1 MHNLAPARNSSVY
14 RRQRQSRRRTMIAA
28 WCTLTLPAVAPI
40 AESRTCGHL
49 TRCSSCSSSC
59 TTFGSERLPCKL
71 NASQEAESQW
81 PCPRGSVHG
90 QQSQAPHGRVKRAGH
105 QPPPREHAQRRVCT
119 VYSPTTQARSSA
131 AGLLGLMWCKNR
143 TSCHAWM
150 DWPTTTT
157 YQRRQAR
164 PWHRTKHRSQRHT
177 AAWPCCNAMGEGNG
191 ICAAALPSTN
201 ATVSSLSCELRQQCY
216 AMCLAARV
224 HKSGRDRLL

>member
-1 MHNLAPARNSSVY
+1 MVHTYLASS
-14 RRQRQSRRRTMIAA
+14 
-28 WCTLTLPAVAPI
+28 CTN
-40 AESRTCGHL
+40 
-49 TRCSSCSSSC
+49 RCSSCSSSC

-71 NASQEAESQW
+71 NTPQEAESQW

-177 AAWPCCNAMGEGNG
+177 AAWPVATQWVRNG
-191 ICAAALPSTN
+191 ICAATCQHQCPGVIAKLRIAPAVLRYASCCTRSQARGRSLPVTLPRQIQLNMTTPVFEATRQATN
-201 ATVSSLSCELRQQCY
+201 TRAEP
-216 AMCLAARV
+216 
-224 HKSGRDRLL
+224 G